1 MPKPL
6 VIVESPAKAKTIS
19 SLLGSDYQV
28 ESSIGHIRD
37 LPRNAADV
45 PPAYK
50 SESWS
55 RLGVDVDND
64 FKPLY
69 VVAREKRDQVRKLK
83 AMVKDASE
91 LYLAT
96 DEDREG
102 ESIAWHLLEVLA
114 PRIPVRRMV
123 FHEIT
128 RAAIRR
134 AVRQF
139 RDLDRRLVDAQ
150 ETRRILDRL
159 YGYEVSPVL
168 WKKVMP
174 ALSAGRVQSV
184 ATRLVV
190 ERERA
195 RMRFVSAS
203 FWDLAGQF
211 AKEQSQQEKTP
222 DQPFGASLV
231 SLDGRRLVTGRDFR
245 EDGQV
250 HTDQVVRLD
259 EEGAR
264 GLAARLES
272 ASFEVRSVEE
282 RPWRRTPHAPFMTST
297 LQQEAG
303 RKLRFSAART
313 MAVAQDLYEAGYIT
327 YMRTDSTTLSEEAL
341 QAARTTARS
350 LYGEAYVPERPRR
363 YDKKVKNAQEAHE
376 AIRPAGDTFRTPA
389 DTGLHGDRRRL
400 YELVWMRTVASQM
413 ADAVGQSVVVRLG
426 AFSSAGEDA
435 EFGTSGR
442 VITFPGFLRAYVEGS
457 DDPDAE
463 LEDREVRLPALA
475 VGDPLSALALT
486 AEGHATQ
493 PPARYTE
500 ASLVKALE
508 DMGVGR
514 PSTYATILDTVEQ
527 RGYIWK
533 KGSALVPSWT
543 AFAVTGLL
551 ERYFGDLVDY
561 GFTAAMEEDL
571 DEIAR
576 GGQEGVPWLS
586 RFYFGNGQPG
596 LKRLVSDHLGEI
608 DAREINSIPIGG
620 PDSGLVVRVGRYGPY
635 LQRGDDEQAERAPVP
650 EDLAPDELTPARAEE
665 LLTAGSTERELGIH
679 PESGRPIVVRAGR
692 FGPYVQVG
700 SADQGDGRPLT
711 ASLLRSMDPAAVTL
725 EDALRVLSLPRVV
738 GVDSATG
745 EDIVAS
751 NGRYGPY
758 LRRGSESRS
767 LQSEEELF
775 TVGLDAALALFAQ
788 PPTRR
793 GRGAAAAPLRDLG
806 PDPESGATILLREGR
821 FGPYVTDGTTNASLR
836 NGDTV
841 EGIMAERAVELLA
854 DRRAAAPRPARGRGA
869 AKKAAGTTKKA
880 GGMAKKAGAPGEE
893 GRGRAKKARAAARSP
908 ASTAKKAT
916 GVGGNRAHEEDCR
929 WPRPRLPRLPLRRRL
944 ATPPRRPPVR
954 PRRRPGPPGSGP
966 TPDRSGPADRPGR
979 WGGRRQVHPGR
990 SPGRHPGCGAHP
1002 GTRRDRHR

>member
-19 SLLGSDYQV
+19 SFLGGDYHV

-37 LPRNAADV
+37 LPRNAADI
-45 PPAYK
+45 PAVYK
-50 SESWS
+50 GEPWA

-64 FKPLY
+64 FKPIY
-69 VVAREKRDQVRKLK
+69 VVSRDKRDQVKKLK

-128 RAAIRR
+128 RPAIER
-134 AVRQF
+134 AVRES

-203 FWDLAGQF
+203 FWDLNGEFLGENAPASSEKDGQV
-211 AKEQSQQEKTP
+211 A
-222 DQPFGASLV
+222 FGASLV
-231 SLDGRRLVTGRDFR
+231 SLDGRRLVTGRDFG

-250 HTDQVVRLD
+250 KAGDAVRLD
-259 EEGAR
+259 EDGAR
-264 GLAARLES
+264 GLAARLADS
-272 ASFEVRSVEE
+272 SFAVRSVEE
-282 RPWRRTPHAPFMTST
+282 KPWRRTPYPPFMTST

-313 MAVAQDLYEAGYIT
+313 MRVAQDLYEAGYIT
-327 YMRTDSTTLSEEAL
+327 YMRTDSTTLSDEAL
-341 QAARTTARS
+341 NAARSQARA
-350 LYGEAYVPERPRR
+350 LYGAPYVPERPRR

-376 AIRPAGDTFRTPA
+376 AIRPAGDSFRTPEQ
-389 DTGLHGDRRRL
+389 TGLHGDLRRL

-413 ADAVGQSVVVRLG
+413 ADAVGQSMVVRLG
-426 AFSSAGEDA
+426 GISSSGEDA

-475 VGDPLSALALT
+475 VGDALAALSLE
-486 AEGHATQ
+486 AEGHSTQ

-514 PSTYATILDTVEQ
+514 PSTYASILDTIEN
-527 RGYIWK
+527 RGYVWK

-551 ERYFGDLVDY
+551 EQHFGELVDY
-561 GFTAAMEEDL
+561 GFTASMEEDL

-576 GGQEGVPWLS
+576 GGQESVPWLT
-586 RFYFGNGQPG
+586 RFYFGNGAGPG
-596 LKRLVSDHLGEI
+596 LKKMVSEHLGEI
-608 DAREINSIPIGG
+608 DAREVNSIAIGG
-620 PDSGLVVRVGRYGPY
+620 PDSGVVVRVGRYGPY
-635 LQRGDDEQAERAPVP
+635 LQRGEDERAPVP
-650 EDLAPDELTPARAEE
+650 EDLAPDELTAERAME
-665 LLTAGSTERELGIH
+665 LLEAGSTERVLGVD
-679 PESGRPIVVRAGR
+679 PSSGLPVVVRAGR

-700 SADQGDGRPLT
+700 SADDGSLPDGEKPAT
-711 ASLLRSMDPAAVTL
+711 ASLLASMDPATITL
-725 EDALRVLSLPRVV
+725 EDAVRVLSLPRVV
-738 GVDSATG
+738 GVDPATG
-745 EDIVAS
+745 AEIVAS

-758 LRRGSESRS
+758 LKKGSDSRS
-767 LQSEEELF
+767 LESEEQLF
-775 TVGLDAALALFAQ
+775 TVGLDEALSILAQ
-788 PPTRR
+788 PKARR
-793 GRGAAAAPLRDLG
+793 GRGAGAAPLRELG
-806 PDPESGATILLREGR
+806 PDPASGGAILLKDGR

-836 NGDTV
+836 KGDTV
-841 EGIMAERAVELLA
+841 DGITPERAAELLA
-854 DRRAAAPRPARGRGA
+854 ERRAAAPRPPRARKSAGGA
-869 AKKAAGTTKKA
+869 RKSAGTARKSAGTARKSAGTVRKSAGTVRKSVGTARKSAGTAGKSAGATKK
-880 GGMAKKAGAPGEE
+880 
-893 GRGRAKKARAAARSP
+893 R
-908 ASTAKKAT
+908 T
-916 GVGGNRAHEEDCR
+916 
-929 WPRPRLPRLPLRRRL
+929 
-944 ATPPRRPPVR
+944 
-954 PRRRPGPPGSGP
+954 SG
-966 TPDRSGPADRPGR
+966 
-979 WGGRRQVHPGR
+979 
-990 SPGRHPGCGAHP
+990 
-1002 GTRRDRHR
+1002 

>member
-1 MPKPL
+1 MAKPL

-19 SLLGSDYQV
+19 SFLGSDYHV

-45 PPAYK
+45 PAAYK
-50 SESWS
+50 SESWA

-69 VVAREKRDQVRKLK
+69 VISRDKRDQVRKLK
-83 AMVKDASE
+83 SMVKDASE

-128 RAAIRR
+128 RAAIDR
-134 AVRQF
+134 AVRES

-184 ATRLVV
+184 ATRLIV

-203 FWDLAGQF
+203 FWDLSGTF
-211 AKEQSQQEKTP
+211 VSEKEEAVA
-222 DQPFGASLV
+222 FGASLV
-231 SLDGRRLVTGRDFR
+231 SVDGRRVVTGRDFG

-250 HTDQVVRLD
+250 HGGGDVVRFD
-259 EEGAR
+259 EAGAR
-264 GLAARLES
+264 GLADRLS
-272 ASFEVRSVEE
+272 GSDFSVRSVEE
-282 RPWRRTPHAPFMTST
+282 KPWRRSPHAPFMTST

-313 MAVAQDLYEAGYIT
+313 MRVAQDLYEAGYIT
-327 YMRTDSTTLSEEAL
+327 YMRTDSTTLSDEAIT
-341 QAARTTARS
+341 AARRQVES
-350 LYGEAYVPERPRR
+350 LYGKPYLPERPRR

-376 AIRPAGDTFRTPA
+376 AIRPAGDAFRTPEQ
-389 DTGLHGDRRRL
+389 TGLHGDQRRL

-413 ADAVGQSVVVRLG
+413 ADAAGQSVVVRLG
-426 AFSSAGEDA
+426 AISATGEDA

-463 LEDREVRLPALA
+463 LEDREVRLPALRA
-475 VGDPLSALALT
+475 GDPVTVAAMDV
-486 AEGHATQ
+486 EGHSTQ

-500 ASLVKALE
+500 ASLVKAME
-508 DMGVGR
+508 EMGVGR
-514 PSTYATILDTVEQ
+514 PSTYASILDTIEQ
-527 RGYIWK
+527 RGYVWK

-543 AFAVTGLL
+543 AFAVTALL
-551 ERYFGDLVDY
+551 ERYFSDLVDY

-576 GGQEGVPWLS
+576 GGQESVPWLT
-586 RFYFGNGQPG
+586 RFYFGSSNGEVSPG

-608 DAREINSIPIGG
+608 DAREINSIALGG
-620 PDSGLVVRVGRYGPY
+620 PDSGVVVRVGRYGPY
-635 LQRGDDEQAERAPVP
+635 LQRGEDERAPVP
-650 EDLAPDELTPARAEE
+650 EDLAPDELTLDRANQ
-665 LLTAGSTERELGIH
+665 LLEAGSTDREVGRH
-679 PESGRPIVVRAGR
+679 PDSGLPILVRSGR

-700 SADQGDGRPLT
+700 AAEDAAERGEKPAT
-711 ASLLRSMDPAAVTL
+711 ASLLSSMDPATL
-725 EDALRVLSLPRVV
+725 TRDDALKVLSLPRFV
-738 GVDSATG
+738 GMDPGSG
-745 EDIVAS
+745 EEIVAT

-758 LRRGSESRS
+758 LKRGTDSRS
-767 LQSEEELF
+767 LAAEDELF
-775 TVGLDAALALFAQ
+775 TVGLDEALAMFAQ
-788 PPTRR
+788 PKPRR
-793 GRGAAAAPLRDLG
+793 GRGAAAAPLRELG
-806 PDPESGATILLREGR
+806 HDPESGAPIVLREGR

-836 NGDTV
+836 KGDTV
-841 EGIMAERAVELLA
+841 EGITPERAAELLA
-854 DRRAAAPRPARGRGA
+854 DRRSAAPRPARGRKAGGAKKAAGAKKAGGVKKTAGAKKAAA
-869 AKKAAGTTKKA
+869 AKKAAPAKKTA
-880 GGMAKKAGAPGEE
+880 AKKASGS
-893 GRGRAKKARAAARSP
+893 RRA
-908 ASTAKKAT
+908 
-916 GVGGNRAHEEDCR
+916 
-929 WPRPRLPRLPLRRRL
+929 
-944 ATPPRRPPVR
+944 
-954 PRRRPGPPGSGP
+954 
-966 TPDRSGPADRPGR
+966 
-979 WGGRRQVHPGR
+979 
-990 SPGRHPGCGAHP
+990 
-1002 GTRRDRHR
+1002 

>member
-19 SLLGSDYQV
+19 SFLGGDYHV

-37 LPRNAADV
+37 LPRNAADI
-45 PPAYK
+45 PAAYK
-50 SESWS
+50 GEPWA

-64 FKPLY
+64 FKPIY
-69 VVAREKRDQVRKLK
+69 VVSRDKRDQVKKLK

-128 RAAIRR
+128 RPAIER
-134 AVRQF
+134 AVRES

-195 RMRFVSAS
+195 RMRFVSGS
-203 FWDLAGQF
+203 FWDLNGEF
-211 AKEQSQQEKTP
+211 LPDKEGP
-222 DQPFGASLV
+222 VPFGASLV
-231 SLDGRRLVTGRDFR
+231 SLDGRRLITGRDFG

-250 HTDQVVRLD
+250 KAGDTVRLD
-259 EEGAR
+259 EDGAR
-264 GLAARLES
+264 GLAARLADS
-272 ASFEVRSVEE
+272 SFAVRSVEE
-282 RPWRRTPHAPFMTST
+282 KPWRRTPHAPFMTST

-313 MAVAQDLYEAGYIT
+313 MRVAQDLYEAGYIT
-327 YMRTDSTTLSEEAL
+327 YMRTDSTTLSDEAL
-341 QAARTTARS
+341 NAARSTARS
-350 LYGEAYVPERPRR
+350 LYGAPYVPDRPRR

-376 AIRPAGDTFRTPA
+376 AIRPAGETFRTPEQ
-389 DTGLHGDRRRL
+389 TGLHGDQRRL

-413 ADAVGQSVVVRLG
+413 ADAVGQSVVIRLG
-426 AFSSAGEDA
+426 GVSTAGEDA

-442 VITFPGFLRAYVEGS
+442 VITFPGFLRAYVEGT

-463 LEDREVRLPALA
+463 LEDREVRLPVLA
-475 VGDPLSALALT
+475 VGDPLAALELA
-486 AEGHATQ
+486 AEGHSTQ

-508 DMGVGR
+508 DLGVGR
-514 PSTYATILDTVEQ
+514 PSTYASILDTVES
-527 RGYIWK
+527 RGYVWK
-533 KGSALVPSWT
+533 KGTALVPSWT

-551 ERYFGDLVDY
+551 ERYFGELVDY
-561 GFTAAMEEDL
+561 GFTASMEEDL

-576 GGQEGVPWLS
+576 GGQESVPWLT
-586 RFYFGNGQPG
+586 RFYFGNGGGLAGSGGPKQSPG
-596 LKRLVSDHLGEI
+596 LKRMVSEHLGEI

-620 PDSGLVVRVGRYGPY
+620 ADSGVMVRVGRYGPY
-635 LQRGDDEQAERAPVP
+635 VQRGDDERAPVP
-650 EDLAPDELTPARAEE
+650 EDLAPDELTVARALE
-665 LLTAGSTERELGIH
+665 LLEAGSTERELGVE
-679 PESGRPIVVRAGR
+679 PVSGLPIVVRSGR

-700 SADQGDGRPLT
+700 TAEDVAPGPAGGRPAT
-711 ASLLRSMDPAAVTL
+711 ASLLASMNPATVTL
-725 EDALRVLSLPRVV
+725 EEALRVLSLPRVV
-738 GVDSATG
+738 GVDAATG
-745 EDIVAS
+745 EEIVAS

-758 LRRGSESRS
+758 LKRGTDSRS
-767 LQSEEELF
+767 LESEEQLF
-775 TVGLDAALALFAQ
+775 TVGLDEALAIFAQ
-788 PPTRR
+788 PKGRR
-793 GRGAAAAPLRDLG
+793 GRCAGAAPLRELG
-806 PDPESGATILLREGR
+806 PDPTSGAAILLKDGR
-821 FGPYVTDGTTNASLR
+821 FGPYVTDGATNASLR
-836 NGDTV
+836 KGDTV
-841 EGIMAERAVELLA
+841 DGITPDRAAELLA
-854 DRRAAAPRPARGRGA
+854 DRRAAGPRPPRSRRTAGA
-869 AKKAAGTTKKA
+869 GKSAGTTKKVA
-880 GGMAKKAGAPGEE
+880 G
-893 GRGRAKKARAAARSP
+893 
-908 ASTAKKAT
+908 TAKKAAAAT
-916 GVGGNRAHEEDCR
+916 KKAAVATKKAATATKRAPARRAAGV
-929 WPRPRLPRLPLRRRL
+929 
-944 ATPPRRPPVR
+944 TKK
-954 PRRRPGPPGSGP
+954 
-966 TPDRSGPADRPGR
+966 RSVD
-979 WGGRRQVHPGR
+979 
-990 SPGRHPGCGAHP
+990 
-1002 GTRRDRHR
+1002 

>member
-1 MPKPL
+1 M
-6 VIVESPAKAKTIS
+6 
-19 SLLGSDYQV
+19 
-28 ESSIGHIRD
+28 
-37 LPRNAADV
+37 
-45 PPAYK
+45 
-50 SESWS
+50 
-55 RLGVDVDND
+55 
-64 FKPLY
+64 
-69 VVAREKRDQVRKLK
+69 RE
-83 AMVKDASE
+83 
-91 LYLAT
+91 
-96 DEDREG
+96 
-102 ESIAWHLLEVLA
+102 
-114 PRIPVRRMV
+114 
-123 FHEIT
+123 
-128 RAAIRR
+128 
-134 AVRQF
+134 F

-190 ERERA
+190 ARERA

-211 AKEQSQQEKTP
+211 LGEKTP
-222 DQPFGASLV
+222 DQPFDASLL
-231 SLDGRRLVTGRDFR
+231 SLDERRLVTGRDFG

-250 HTDQVVRLD
+250 NADGVVRLD

-264 GLAARLES
+264 GLADRLES

-282 RPWRRTPHAPFMTST
+282 RPWRRSPHAPFMTST

-303 RKLRFSAART
+303 RKLRFSAGRT
-313 MAVAQDLYEAGYIT
+313 MAVAQDLYESGYIT

-341 QAARTTARS
+341 QAARSTARS
-350 LYGEAYVPERPRR
+350 LYGEAYVPERSRR

-376 AIRPAGDTFRTPA
+376 AIRPAGDTFRTPGE
-389 DTGLHGDRRRL
+389 TGLHGDQRRL

-413 ADAVGQSVVVRLG
+413 ADAVGQTVVVRLG
-426 AFSSAGEDA
+426 GISSAGEDA

-442 VITFPGFLRAYVEGS
+442 VITLPGFLRAYVEGA

-463 LEDREVRLPALA
+463 LEDREVRLPPLA
-475 VGDPLSALALT
+475 VGDPLSALSLT
-486 AEGHATQ
+486 AEGHSTQ

-500 ASLVKALE
+500 ASLVKAME

-514 PSTYATILDTVEQ
+514 PSTYATILDTIEQ
-527 RGYIWK
+527 RGYVWK

-561 GFTAAMEEDL
+561 GFTASMEEDL

-576 GGQEGVPWLS
+576 GGQEGVPWLT

-596 LKRLVSDHLGEI
+596 LKRMVSDHLGEI

-635 LQRGDDEQAERAPVP
+635 LQRGDDERAERAPVP
-650 EDLAPDELTPARAEE
+650 EDLAPDELTAARAAE
-665 LLTAGSTERELGIH
+665 LLAAGSTERELGVH

-700 SADQGDGRPLT
+700 SAEETEDGRPVT
-711 ASLLRSMDPAAVTL
+711 ASLLRSMDPATVTL
-725 EDALRVLSLPRVV
+725 ADALQVLSLPRVV
-738 GVDSATG
+738 GIDPVTG

-767 LQSEEELF
+767 LQSEEQLF
-775 TVGLDAALALFAQ
+775 TVGLDEALALFAQ

-806 PDPESGATILLREGR
+806 PDPESGAHHRLAGGPLRALRHRWYDQCLTAQGGHGGGHHPRTGDRAPGGPAGGRAAPGPGPEGHQEGR
-821 FGPYVTDGTTNASLR
+821 RHGQ
-836 NGDTV
+836 
-841 EGIMAERAVELLA
+841 
-854 DRRAAAPRPARGRGA
+854 
-869 AKKAAGTTKKA
+869 
-880 GGMAKKAGAPGEE
+880 E
-893 GRGRAKKARAAARSP
+893 GRGH
-908 ASTAKKAT
+908 
-916 GVGGNRAHEEDCR
+916 G
-929 WPRPRLPRLPLRRRL
+929 
-944 ATPPRRPPVR
+944 
-954 PRRRPGPPGSGP
+954 
-966 TPDRSGPADRPGR
+966 
-979 WGGRRQVHPGR
+979 
-990 SPGRHPGCGAHP
+990 
-1002 GTRRDRHR
+1002 

>member
-19 SLLGSDYQV
+19 SLLGADYHV

-50 SESWS
+50 GESWA

-69 VVAREKRDQVRKLK
+69 VVSREKRDQVRKLK
-83 AMVKDASE
+83 SMVKDASE

-114 PRIPVRRMV
+114 PRVPVRRMV

-128 RAAIRR
+128 KAAIAR
-134 AVRQF
+134 AVREF

-203 FWDLAGQF
+203 FWDLAGRF
-211 AKEQSQQEKTP
+211 VGEKTP
-222 DQPFGASLV
+222 AQPFDASLV
-231 SLDGRRLVTGRDFR
+231 ALDGRRLVSGRDFD
-245 EDGQV
+245 ESGQIQA
-250 HTDQVVRLD
+250 DQVVRLD

-264 GLAARLES
+264 SLAARLEP
-272 ASFEVRSVEE
+272 ASFQVRSVEE

-303 RKLRFSAART
+303 RKLRYSAART
-313 MAVAQDLYEAGYIT
+313 MRVAQDLYEAGYIT

-341 QAARTTARS
+341 QAARSTARQ
-350 LYGEAYVPERPRR
+350 LYGDAYVPDRPRR

-376 AIRPAGDTFRTPA
+376 AIRPAGDTFRTPG
-389 DTGLHGDRRRL
+389 DTGLHGDQRRL

-413 ADAVGQSVVVRLG
+413 ADAVGQSVVVRVGGL
-426 AFSSAGEDA
+426 SAPGSGRDSLPAGPIDA

-475 VGDPLSALALT
+475 VGDPLAVESLT

-514 PSTYATILDTVEQ
+514 PSTYASILDTIEN
-527 RGYIWK
+527 RGYVWK

-551 ERYFGDLVDY
+551 ERYFGELVDY
-561 GFTAAMEEDL
+561 GFTASMEEDL

-608 DAREINSIPIGG
+608 DAREINSIPVGG
-620 PDSGLVVRVGRYGPY
+620 ADSGLVVRVGRYGPY
-635 LQRGDDEQAERAPVP
+635 LQRGDDEAAERAPLP
-650 EDLAPDELTPARAEE
+650 EDLAPDELTLARATE
-665 LLTAGSTERELGIH
+665 LLEAGSSERELGVD
-679 PESGRPIVVRAGR
+679 PATGQPVVVRAGR
-692 FGPYVQVG
+692 FGPYVQMG
-700 SADQGDGRPLT
+700 STDEGAPKPAT
-711 ASLLRSMDPAAVTL
+711 ASLLRSMDPATVTL
-725 EDALRVLSLPRVV
+725 SDALRVLALPRVV
-738 GVDSATG
+738 GADPGTG
-745 EDIVAS
+745 EEIVAS

-767 LQSEEELF
+767 LETEEQLF
-775 TVGLDAALALFAQ
+775 TIGLDAALALFAQ
-788 PPTRR
+788 APTRR
-793 GRGAAAAPLRDLG
+793 GRGAAAAPLRELG
-806 PDPESGATILLREGR
+806 TDPDSGGAIVLRDGR

-836 NGDTV
+836 KGDTV
-841 EGIMAERAVELLA
+841 EGITPERAVELLA
-854 DRRAAAPRPARGRGA
+854 DRRAAGPRPPGAGARPRRPPAPPRRRPAPPGRPPRPKEGRLPPGRRPARPRRPRPSRREPRRRLVRRPARGA
-869 AKKAAGTTKKA
+869 VA
-880 GGMAKKAGAPGEE
+880 
-893 GRGRAKKARAAARSP
+893 
-908 ASTAKKAT
+908 
-916 GVGGNRAHEEDCR
+916 V
-929 WPRPRLPRLPLRRRL
+929 
-944 ATPPRRPPVR
+944 
-954 PRRRPGPPGSGP
+954 
-966 TPDRSGPADRPGR
+966 
-979 WGGRRQVHPGR
+979 
-990 SPGRHPGCGAHP
+990 
-1002 GTRRDRHR
+1002 DRHSWRPAGR